1 MNDFRFAIR
10 QLFKHPSFTIITGVT
25 LALGIGASTAIFSVL
40 DAVLLRPM
48 PYPNQERLVEVR
60 ELDEAERGMAFA
72 QPNFND
78 LLARTHSFD
87 GIAYYAPWPEAVA
100 GGSEPIRTNT
110 CRVSADFFRV
120 LGVRPII
127 GRLISAEETKDDKQL
142 AVVSYGF
149 WKRLLA
155 GRSNLDGT
163 ALRFGNHSFT
173 VIGVLPPQT
182 EFPPGVDVWYPAEIY
197 PPFESRTAH
206 NFGVVGRLHA
216 GVSFAQAQTEIAA
229 IGRSLKAKH
238 GSQTDAASFG
248 LLPLRERF
256 IRDVRSVLFVLCG
269 AVGVLLAVACANVAN
284 LLLVRASV
292 RRKEVAL
299 RAALGASR
307 VRLARQFIAETLVLT
322 FVAGAVGAL
331 LAAWSVGLITRLYH
345 GDLPRVGEIG
355 VSTNVLLFTFTIST
369 LIAVILG
376 LVPAFQSSRGQLQA
390 DLHAAGHGAST
401 GRAQMRTRN
410 VLIIAQMA
418 LTLMLLIGAGL
429 LGKSFQRL
437 VGVNAGFWPE
447 NVVAMTVSMPQAEEP
462 AALQALAQFY
472 RQLLERMQSLP
483 GTSASGGINALP
495 MSGRGAHG
503 TFLEQRGGKSANTM
517 KELITQ
523 FDVLSPSE
531 RARDADYRAASAGY
545 FSAMGIPL
553 VRGRFFQGSDGP
565 DAPHVALVSQSLAKR
580 YWPNEEAIGKQ
591 IQFGNMD
598 GDLHLLNIIGVVGD
612 VHDNGLDREVRPTV
626 YVNYFQR
633 PASTAEFSI
642 VLRGRGNSAG
652 LIAAMRREARSLNPE
667 MPAKFEMVDQI
678 VSASLNNR
686 RFSMIMLGIFG
697 GTALTLA
704 LVGVYG
710 MMSYVAAQRTNEIGI
725 RMALGARARHI
736 LEMIL
741 REGAALVLAG
751 VAIGL
756 VIASLLTRLMAH
768 LLYGISATDPFTFAM
783 IAFLLTA
790 IALLAC
796 YFPARRA
803 ARVDPVIALR
813 AE

>member
-10 QLFKHPSFTIITGVT
+10 QLFKHPSFTIIAGVT

-48 PYPNQERLVEVR
+48 PYPNQEQLVEVR
-60 ELDEAERGMAFA
+60 ELDEAGRGMAFA

-78 LLARTHSFD
+78 LLARSHSFD
-87 GIAYYAPWPEAVA
+87 DIAYYAPWPEAVA
-100 GGSEPIRTNT
+100 GGSEPIRTNA
-110 CRVSADFFRV
+110 CRVSADFFRA

-127 GRLISAEETKDDKQL
+127 GRLISAEETKDEKQL

-163 ALRFGNHSFT
+163 ALRFGNRSFT

-229 IGRSLKAKH
+229 IGRSMKAKH

-256 IRDVRSVLFVLCG
+256 VRDVRNVLFVLCG
-269 AVGVLLAVACANVAN
+269 AGGVLLAVACANVAN

-307 VRLARQFIAETLVLT
+307 ARLARQFIAETLVLT
-322 FVAGAVGAL
+322 FAAGAVGAL

-376 LVPAFQSSRGQLQA
+376 LVPVFQSSRGQLQD

-437 VGVNAGFWPE
+437 LEVNAGFWPE

-462 AALQALAQFY
+462 AALRALAQFY

-503 TFLEQRGGKSANTM
+503 TFLEQRCGKSADTM
-517 KELITQ
+517 KQLITQ
-523 FDVLSPSE
+523 FDALSPSE

-553 VRGRFFQGSDGP
+553 VRGRFFQDSDGP
-565 DAPHVALVSQSLAKR
+565 GAPHVALVSQSLAKR
-580 YWPNEEAIGKQ
+580 YWPDEEAIGKQ

-612 VHDNGLDREVRPTV
+612 VRDNGLDREVRPTV

-633 PASTAEFSI
+633 PASTAEFSL

-667 MPAKFEMVDQI
+667 MPTKFEMVDQI

-697 GTALTLA
+697 GTAMTLA

-725 RMALGARARHI
+725 RMALGAQARHI

-741 REGAALVLAG
+741 RQGAALVLAG

-756 VIASLLTRLMAH
+756 VIAFLLTRLMAH

>member
-1 MNDFRFAIR
+1 
-10 QLFKHPSFTIITGVT
+10 
-25 LALGIGASTAIFSVL
+25 
-40 DAVLLRPM
+40 
-48 PYPNQERLVEVR
+48 
-60 ELDEAERGMAFA
+60 
-72 QPNFND
+72 
-78 LLARTHSFD
+78 
-87 GIAYYAPWPEAVA
+87 
-100 GGSEPIRTNT
+100 
-110 CRVSADFFRV
+110 
-120 LGVRPII
+120 
-127 GRLISAEETKDDKQL
+127 
-142 AVVSYGF
+142 
-149 WKRLLA
+149 
-155 GRSNLDGT
+155 
-163 ALRFGNHSFT
+163 
-173 VIGVLPPQT
+173 
-182 EFPPGVDVWYPAEIY
+182 
-197 PPFESRTAH
+197 
-206 NFGVVGRLHA
+206 
-216 GVSFAQAQTEIAA
+216 
-229 IGRSLKAKH
+229 
-238 GSQTDAASFG
+238 
-248 LLPLRERF
+248 
-256 IRDVRSVLFVLCG
+256 
-269 AVGVLLAVACANVAN
+269 
-284 LLLVRASV
+284 
-292 RRKEVAL
+292 
-299 RAALGASR
+299 
-307 VRLARQFIAETLVLT
+307 
-322 FVAGAVGAL
+322 
-331 LAAWSVGLITRLYH
+331 
-345 GDLPRVGEIG
+345 
-355 VSTNVLLFTFTIST
+355 
-369 LIAVILG
+369 
-376 LVPAFQSSRGQLQA
+376 
-390 DLHAAGHGAST
+390 
-401 GRAQMRTRN
+401 
-410 VLIIAQMA
+410 
-418 LTLMLLIGAGL
+418 
-429 LGKSFQRL
+429 
-437 VGVNAGFWPE
+437 
-447 NVVAMTVSMPQAEEP
+447 
-462 AALQALAQFY
+462 
-472 RQLLERMQSLP
+472 LLERMQSLP

-598 GDLHLLNIIGVVGD
+598 GDLHLL
-612 VHDNGLDREVRPTV
+612 TV